1 MKGKT
6 SKGKYMK
13 IEQSNPEQQIM
24 EIRQVGIGT
33 ASSNGMVSRLALLL
47 KGKIH
52 TGQIKNWELQFE
64 SFYEVDELIEQLQGL
79 RRFASEHNELCR
91 TLKKEGLI
99 E

>member
-1 MKGKT
+1 
-6 SKGKYMK
+6 MK

-24 EIRQVGIGT
+24 EVRQVGIGT

-64 SFYEVDELIEQLQGL
+64 SFNEVEELIEQLHDL
-79 RRFASEHNELCR
+79 RRFASENNDLCK
-91 TLKKEGLI
+91 TLKKKA
-99 E
+99 